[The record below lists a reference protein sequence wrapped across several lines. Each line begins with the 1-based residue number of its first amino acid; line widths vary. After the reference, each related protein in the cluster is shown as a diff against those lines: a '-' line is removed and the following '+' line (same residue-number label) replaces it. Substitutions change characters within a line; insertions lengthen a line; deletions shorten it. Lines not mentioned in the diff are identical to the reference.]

1 MRFLVDAQLP
11 PALARWLSAQ
21 GCPADHV
28 ADLGMD
34 ASSDRVIWE
43 WASKEGS
50 VIVTK
55 DEDFAIWRIAS
66 SAGTPPVV
74 WLRVGNT
81 RRSELLERMELLL
94 PRVLAGL
101 GSGETL
107 IEIR

>member
-11 PALARWLSAQ
+11 PALARWLSAH

-28 ADLGMD
+28 ADLGME
-34 ASSDRVIWE
+34 ASPDRVIWE
-43 WASKEGS
+43 WASKEGV

-66 SAGTPPVV
+66 SANVPSVV
-74 WLRVGNT
+74 WLRMGNT
-81 RRSELLERMELLL
+81 RRSELLERMEFLL
-94 PRVLAGL
+94 PQVLAGL
-101 GSGETL
+101 ESGEAL